1 MNRLCRPKGTKVVT
15 RCVYLRNH
23 VQLGKFGKIY
33 WMGGSIKTRFTYINL
48 LLFLIIVIDTIVEIG
63 NIIEQLKTY
72 FGQNIHVG
80 TIFHIIS

>member
-1 MNRLCRPKGTKVVT
+1 
-15 RCVYLRNH
+15 
-23 VQLGKFGKIY
+23 
-33 WMGGSIKTRFTYINL
+33 MGSSIKTRFTYINL

>member
-1 MNRLCRPKGTKVVT
+1 MNRLCRPNGTQVVT

-33 WMGGSIKTRFTYINL
+33 WMGGSIKIRFTYINM
-48 LLFLIIVIDTIVEIG
+48 LLFLIIVKYTIVEIG
-63 NIIEQLKTY
+63 NIIEQLKTN

-80 TIFHIIS
+80 TIFHII